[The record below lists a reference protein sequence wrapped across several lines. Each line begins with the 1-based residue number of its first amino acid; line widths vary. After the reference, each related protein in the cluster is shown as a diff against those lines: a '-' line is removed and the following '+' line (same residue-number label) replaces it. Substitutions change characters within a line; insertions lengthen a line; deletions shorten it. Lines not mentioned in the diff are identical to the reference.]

1 MMPRAVVALSFLIAL
16 AGCSRTEAPLAPV
29 ETTLKKL
36 SDPVYTLRGSGACDA
51 SAGFVVTGKGVVV
64 VDPGAGR
71 KAGELLATK
80 IASITTA
87 PVVAIFNTHR
97 HAEQWLGNQAL
108 KAAWPKAVIYAHPQ
122 TVAAAKREGE
132 AWLGR
137 LGRAATDSGS
147 AVVAAEI
154 PVEDGDT
161 LRVGPLHFRVHA
173 LAPAHT
179 DSDIA
184 VEVVE
189 AGVVF
194 AGDGVFAGCLGSL
207 DEASIAG
214 SVNAAAKLLAVEARI
229 WVPGHGAEGGREM
242 VRAWHDYLAA
252 VLTQVKTL
260 RDRGRTE
267 SELRT
272 AVLESLG
279 RWRQWQDFD
288 VQAPRHIIRA
298 FREAETL

>member
-1 MMPRAVVALSFLIAL
+1 MIPRTVVSLSFLIAL
-16 AGCSRTEAPLAPV
+16 AGCTRTEAPAVPD
-29 ETTLKKL
+29 ETRLSKL
-36 SDPVYTLRGSGACDA
+36 SDPVYTLRGNGACDA

-64 VDPGAGR
+64 VDPGASR
-71 KAGELLATK
+71 KAGEWLVTK
-80 IASITTA
+80 IASVTTE

-108 KAAWPKAVIYAHPQ
+108 KTTWPKAVIYAHAQ

-132 AWLGR
+132 TWLGR
-137 LGRAATDSGS
+137 LGRAAADPGS

-184 VEVVE
+184 LEVVE
-189 AGVVF
+189 AGAVF
-194 AGDGVFAGCLGSL
+194 AGDAVFAGCLGSL

-214 SVNAAAKLLAVEARI
+214 SINATTKLLALEARS
-229 WVPGHGAEGGREM
+229 WVPGHGAGGGRE
-242 VRAWHDYLAA
+242 VVQAWHDYLAT
-252 VLTQVKTL
+252 VSTQVRAL
-260 RDRGRTE
+260 RDQGRTE
-267 SELRT
+267 SELRP
-272 AVLESLG
+272 AVLERLG
-279 RWRQWQDFD
+279 RWRQWQEFE
-288 VQAPRHIIRA
+288 VQAPRHIAIA
-298 FREAETL
+298 FRETGAN